1 MRFNLL
7 IAVLVAVALTAGAA
21 IAIVIEHSRMPTE
34 PSSVSTPQQP

>member
-7 IAVLVAVALTAGAA
+7 IAVLAAVALTAGAA
-21 IAIVIEHSRMPTE
+21 IAIVIEHSRTPTE